1 MIYFAYCR
9 AFKHLGKG
17 FKELFSCI
25 IVTIVF
31 IPLFIID
38 LLSNIFKK
46 EKVI

>member
-1 MIYFAYCR
+1 MKIPLMLISKESVMLYFAYCR

-31 IPLFIID
+31 IPLFII
-38 LLSNIFKK
+38 
-46 EKVI
+46 